1 MERLDKILGNARV
14 GSRKDV
20 RQLIKDGRVR
30 VDGQIIK
37 DAAAH
42 FDPETQEFR
51 LDGEILDTRKF
62 IYLIL
67 NKPAGY
73 LSATEDNR
81 DLVVIDLLSQRHQA
95 FEPFPVG
102 RLDKD
107 TTGLLLLT
115 NDGTLNHQLISPRWH
130 VNKVYVATLRDP
142 ASEEYHGPLAKGIT
156 LEDGYVCMPARM
168 EILSEDHRM
177 VQLTIQEGKFH
188 QVKRM
193 FEALGNEVVELTRIA
208 FGPIELPQDL
218 PRGEYREL
226 TEEEIRLL
234 KESVSQKARPLNS
247 DSQENS

>member
-1 MERLDKILGNARV
+1 MERLDKILANARV

-20 RQLIKDGRVR
+20 RQLIRDGRVR

-37 DAAAH
+37 DAGVH
-42 FDPETQEFR
+42 CDPETQEFR

-73 LSATEDNR
+73 LSATEDNW
-81 DLVVIDLLSQRHQA
+81 DPVVIDLLSQRHQA

-142 ASEEYHGPLAKGIT
+142 ASEEYHAPLATGVT

-168 EILSEDHRM
+168 EILSEDHLT

-193 FEALGNEVVELTRIA
+193 FEALGNEVEELTRIA

-226 TEEEIRLL
+226 TGDEITRL
-234 KESVSQKARPLNS
+234 KASVTQKSQPLS
-247 DSQENS
+247 T

>member
-1 MERLDKILGNARV
+1 MERLDKILGNARI
-14 GSRKDV
+14 GSRKEV

-30 VDGQIIK
+30 VDGQIVK

-42 FDPETQEFR
+42 CDPETQEFS
-51 LDGEILDTRKF
+51 LDGEVLDTRKF

-67 NKPAGY
+67 NKPEGY

-81 DLVVIDLLSQRHQA
+81 DSVVIDLLSQRHQA

-107 TTGLLLLT
+107 TKGLLLLT

-130 VNKVYVATLRDP
+130 VNKVYVAILRDP
-142 ASEEYHGPLAKGIT
+142 ASEDYYAPLAQGVT
-156 LEDGYVCMPARM
+156 LEDGYVCMPALL
-168 EILSEDHRM
+168 EILSEDCRT

-193 FEALGNEVVELTRIA
+193 FEALGNEVVDLTRIA
-208 FGPIELPQDL
+208 FGPIALPDDL
-218 PRGEYREL
+218 PRGQYREL
-226 TEEEIRLL
+226 TAVEISSL
-234 KESVSQKARPLNS
+234 KEAVSHKAKPLQT
-247 DSQENS
+247 DSQAIF

>member
-1 MERLDKILGNARV
+1 MERLDKILANARV

-37 DAAAH
+37 DAGAH
-42 FDPETQEFR
+42 CDPETQEFR
-51 LDGEILDTRKF
+51 LDDEVLDTRKF

-81 DLVVIDLLSQRHQA
+81 DPVVIDLLSQRHQA

-142 ASEEYHGPLAKGIT
+142 ASEEYHDPLAKGIT

-208 FGPIELPQDL
+208 FGPIELPLDL